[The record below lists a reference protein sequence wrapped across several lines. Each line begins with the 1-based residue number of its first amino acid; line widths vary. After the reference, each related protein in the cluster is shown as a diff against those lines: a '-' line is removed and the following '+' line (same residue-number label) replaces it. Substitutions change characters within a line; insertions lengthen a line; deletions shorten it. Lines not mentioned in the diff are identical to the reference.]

1 MADLPQLLR
10 VPQSF
15 RSVTEVL
22 ACAERMELTNVVVL
36 SERENDAVVLIGSGM
51 SMAQTN
57 WLLDQ
62 IYQPAHSLPP
72 SVAVMP
78 DDTNFTVTTI

>member
-36 SERENDAVVLIGSGM
+36 SERENGALVLLGSGM

-57 WLLDQ
+57 WLLDRLK
-62 IYQPAHSLPP
+62 A
-72 SVAVMP
+72 
-78 DDTNFTVTTI
+78 